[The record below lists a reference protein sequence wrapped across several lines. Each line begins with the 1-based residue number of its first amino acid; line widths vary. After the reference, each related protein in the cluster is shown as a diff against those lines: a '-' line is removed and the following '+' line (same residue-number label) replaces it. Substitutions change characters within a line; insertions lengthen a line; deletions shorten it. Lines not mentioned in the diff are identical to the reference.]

1 MTFDQF
7 LENRMAQRAVERDF
21 GIIGEALKQADQ
33 NFPGKLHSL
42 SGLSNAARFRD
53 RLAHGY
59 FSIRQEIIWDVVK
72 EELSPLHSA
81 IKKLLDAPENEAGA

>member
-1 MTFDQF
+1 
-7 LENRMAQRAVERDF
+7 
-21 GIIGEALKQADQ
+21 
-33 NFPGKLHSL
+33 
-42 SGLSNAARFRD
+42 LSNAARFRD